1 MKESAIWT
9 SRPIRKFRRDRWA
22 LFCLAIITCYILVA
36 IAMFLDL
43 FSLSYDERIGLKY
56 LSPSTE
62 SWKHWLG
69 TDRQGRSILIR
80 TIYSAKIAIS
90 VGMVSA
96 IVGSVVGGIIGA
108 IAGYFCMH
116 VNDLV
121 VWLYSTVQSIPY
133 LLLLIMLTYAV
144 GGGMFGLYVAFIA
157 TSWVGPCRMVRG
169 EVIKLREAEYIQSAR
184 AMGYGDWRIIFR
196 HVLPNTM
203 HILLVYFALLFVAA
217 IKSEVIISFLGLGV
231 QGEPSWGI
239 MIKQSQA
246 ELINGFYW
254 QIGAATFAMLGLVLC
269 FNISPTRCKTRSI
282 PRPSSHAH
290 SRRPGPVHLV
300 PHRRRRHRRYRQG
313 ELSARQ
319 RRDPGHR
326 R

>member
-1 MKESAIWT
+1 MSRDGFWG
-9 SRPIRKFRRDRWA
+9 SRPVRKIMRDRWA
-22 LFCLAIITCYILVA
+22 LVCLVIISCYVLVA
-36 IAMFLDL
+36 LAVMLGIFDL
-43 FSLSYDERIGLKY
+43 NYDARIGDKY
-56 LSPSTE
+56 LSPSFE
-62 SWKHWLG
+62 SWQHLLG
-69 TDRQGRSILIR
+69 TDRQGRSILVR
-80 TIYSAKIAIS
+80 TIYSAKIAIG

-96 IVGSVVGGIIGA
+96 LVGTIIGGILGA
-108 IAGYFCMH
+108 VSGYHGKRVDDF
-116 VNDLV
+116 L

-144 GGGMFGLYVAFIA
+144 NRGIAGLYIAFIA

-231 QGEPSWGI
+231 RGEPSWGI

-246 ELINGFYW
+246 ELINGIYW
-254 QIGAATFAMLGLVLC
+254 QIGAATVAMLILVLC
-269 FNISPTRCKTRSI
+269 FNIF
-282 PRPSSHAH
+282 ADA
-290 SRRPGPVHLV
+290 L
-300 PHRRRRHRRYRQG
+300 QDA
-313 ELSARQ
+313 L
-319 RRDPGHR
+319 DPKAL
-326 R
+326 

>member
-1 MKESAIWT
+1 MSRSAIWD
-9 SRPIRKFRRDRWA
+9 SRPVRKIRRDRWA
-22 LFCLAIITCYILVA
+22 LVCLSIICCYILVA
-36 IAMFLDL
+36 IAVALGALD
-43 FSLSYDERIGLKY
+43 SYFETRIGLKY
-56 LSPSTE
+56 LSPNTD
-62 SWKHWLG
+62 SWLHLLG
-69 TDRQGRSILIR
+69 TDRQGRSILAR
-80 TIYSAKIAIS
+80 TLYSAKIAVG

-96 IVGSVVGGIIGA
+96 IVGTVVGGIIGA
-108 IAGYFCMH
+108 VAGYFGKR
-116 VNDLV
+116 VDDFV

-133 LLLLIMLTYAV
+133 LLLLIMLTYIA
-144 GGGMFGLYVAFIA
+144 GKGIFGLYVAFIA

-169 EVIKLREAEYIQSAR
+169 EVIKLREAEYIQSAK

-254 QIGAATFAMLGLVLC
+254 QIGAATVAMLGLVLC
-269 FNISPTRCKTRSI
+269 FNIF
-282 PRPSSHAH
+282 ADA
-290 SRRPGPVHLV
+290 L
-300 PHRRRRHRRYRQG
+300 QDA
-313 ELSARQ
+313 L
-319 RRDPGHR
+319 DPKAL
-326 R
+326 